1 MWNQWAGIGA
11 GVTIPPIPAPQCPP
25 PQPPP
30 PSAAPP
36 PPTTAP
42 PPTPTEQATGNTAPI
57 IGPMLPSSV
66 STTSATVPT
75 ATPSG
80 PYGQY
85 TEAQYA
91 ALTPEQ
97 QYALQQHWQ
106 QWQAYQQEYAKWH
119 AQYGEQYKREM
130 AAAASTGQSTNY
142 NNYYQQVQ
150 PQTQVPTQPLQIQ
163 SIQQPPPPPPSD
175 GQQTNIKI
183 SGTPQLYTQPPPVS
197 IQPHSSQS
205 QVLPLNQGSAPIN
218 QPPPVVPFP
227 NMNYPQWTSSYQQ
240 PQQQFNYNQPP
251 PGFNQQ
257 PPNFAQIPNFQQP
270 PPMVAKPQQNS
281 QPQPMPNIPQ
291 VTQKQQLGMPTY
303 GNSNQLRGGNSY
315 NNNNVN
321 QSSIDR
327 NEFRAANS
335 WMSNS
340 NQQGTEINQNQDAPK
355 IQWSQNKNN
364 FDTNFGSTRS
374 GNQFISKER
383 GQNNWDARNEDRNNL
398 NEFEFA
404 NVNNMNA
411 PFEHRN
417 SQDGFDNINRN
428 ANNRWKSE
436 NDNISGNNNED
447 HMENVSKTR
456 QEGQGSTQWNVNRNQ
471 TASGHNFQ
479 GPFNNNNHRNNDNFS
494 NHRYQYENND
504 QSGNR
509 QGNRSDQ
516 FGNNDRN
523 QRNNNYFNNEQDG
536 NERNFAGNNSMQSR
550 NNNINQRFGQNGR
563 NFGGNFKQQPGDNGS
578 FYGQRFD
585 NNSRNNDSNNTFNEN
600 SEDYAQ
606 DKNYNIRSN
615 SNDRNFSN
623 RNNFNSFL
631 DRTEFNIS
639 PRNNFNMGPD
649 NINKNIGPNNPFS
662 SRSRLNDRNPGQGDY
677 GDSFGLNNK
686 FNSSNSGNGR
696 NNRPNDSFD
705 HVPVSNEKKFGPNN
719 YDRRSNSNERNF
731 GQNNLNRRSN
741 SNDRNF
747 GSNSNFNRNSN
758 PEENIQ
764 NERNSQNQSN
774 CESEADLLTTEQKQ
788 PRSDL
793 DEKSFDL
800 QFQRWEQQFEQ
811 WKLANANHPDRE
823 MYRRYEQEFE
833 KQRQRIMERREQMR
847 LRKLQQMDKKPDTG
861 DKEAQDGDDG
871 LTNERNAE
879 SKADESPKDEDR
891 DVSNDQDKEEEE
903 EENSNQPISGNE
915 QISQLNEEIET
926 LEKSGEQGN
935 LETEQLGDEKPT
947 EQVEKSATTFLQS
960 SNDTS
965 KNNDLSK
972 VEKRTSGSTGI
983 LGKRKS
989 RFSAP
994 AEGPKTPKLTNAVVT
1009 EIISL
1014 VEEEDNNTADSSGA
1028 ICNIFGKSEG
1038 IPGLDLVEG
1047 NDGAGGTTEDKN
1059 PIRTEQESTEN
1070 EPTEENSEQEQPEK
1084 PKVINKIPSLFDVVV
1099 EKPSD
1104 FPAPSSVRDDDEDNI
1119 NVDEQQ
1125 IHPHISNAIPNLGD
1139 ALRDPIF
1146 MQKIS
1151 QALAKAQ
1158 GRESADP
1165 SCAPPPQ
1172 FLQQLP
1178 MLLQQLQQNKSNI
1191 NSPVGNSSN
1200 FASNYGGIG
1209 GNFRGYDPE
1218 FGGNNQNF
1226 RGNGPQFGGP
1236 NFGGNRLNFG
1246 RNGPNF
1252 NDNGPIFGGMGG
1264 NFDFEGPNCGNG
1276 PNRPNYNRNGPNFNR
1291 FGQGG
1296 SNYVCGNEPNFR
1308 DDGPNFGGG
1317 YGPNFRND
1325 GQNFGGGNGPNFR
1338 GDGPNFRGGN
1348 GPNYGGGGNSSKFGR
1363 NASND
1368 DRRNFGRNNKDMEE
1382 RRNQNSSRR
1391 GGGPDDK
1398 GRQSEEAT
1406 ESETSWVDCPGNK
1419 HDYGDDYFR
1428 PVQVIDY
1435 QNTAVPK
1442 PKVIDYGHKGAS
1454 TTTDP
1459 GFGSASGSLSN
1470 NFNRNMPDF
1479 SEEFKPAKTF
1489 EYGHASNPTAT
1500 RFGNTP
1506 MNVNPTKKN
1515 KKKKKKNQPSRVGSL
1530 NENIQASNTPT
1541 IPGQH
1546 REQSETENKSE
1557 RENARKSAANPTETI
1572 STYISPPNGANEEL
1586 EEISDN
1592 EENLENNRDC
1602 ESPAPPPPPM
1612 LTTNRPYVCLV
1623 QQDATAPTQS
1633 LFPSTAEANENIAKL
1648 PSGHIQM
1655 SFPSIENKNTI
1666 TVDEILLKPG
1676 RLSRPKKVCVILRGP
1691 PGSGKSYVAKLIKEK
1706 ELEMGGTNPRILS
1719 IDDYFLIENDYEER
1733 CPKTG
1738 KKIPKKEVLYEYDAD
1753 MEETYMQY
1761 LIKSFKKTISDNLYD
1776 FIIIDCNNN
1785 SLRTL
1790 NEFYCHSKDSGFMPY
1805 IVDLMFDLETCMN
1818 RNIHQ
1823 RSEKDIKG
1831 IIDNWKQTP
1840 LHYIKLDVSSL
1851 LENLVEM
1858 EDAEDMVMDNNSNSG
1873 APDDSNLTQSQADNE
1888 TEDSNEATDDAASFA
1903 FLKSKW
1909 ESDNTSENLARLD
1922 GTNKLMQRRKAAT
1935 MEDYL
1940 QMDDWEPPKTS
1951 ANGKKRVR
1959 WADIEEKRT
1968 QEKMRAIGFVVGQ
1981 TDWKRMMDP
1990 NAGNRALNKTK
2001 YIERVNKRR

>member
-1 MWNQWAGIGA
+1 MWNQWAGLA
-11 GVTIPPIPAPQCPP
+11 ASAPIPPIPAPQCPP

-30 PSAAPP
+30 PSVAPP

-42 PPTPTEQATGNTAPI
+42 PPAPAEQTTGNSAPI

-66 STTSATVPT
+66 STTSATVQ
-75 ATPSG
+75 ASTPSG

-130 AAAASTGQSTNY
+130 AAASSTGQSTNF

-150 PQTQVPTQPLQIQ
+150 PQAPVQAQPLQIQ
-163 SIQQPPPPPPSD
+163 SVQQPPPPPPSD
-175 GQQTNIKI
+175 GQQTNVKI
-183 SGTPQLYTQPPPVS
+183 SGTPQIYTQPPPVS
-197 IQPHSSQS
+197 IQSHSAQS
-205 QVLPLNQGSAPIN
+205 QVLPLNQGSAPIH
-218 QPPPVVPFP
+218 QPPPVGQFP
-227 NMNYPQWTSSYQQ
+227 NMNYPQWTASYQQ

-251 PGFNQQ
+251 PSFNQQ
-257 PPNFAQIPNFQQP
+257 PPNFGQIPNFQQP
-270 PPMVAKPQQNS
+270 PPIVAKPQQNS
-281 QPQPMPNIPQ
+281 QPQPMSNMPQ
-291 VTQKQQLGMPTY
+291 VTQKQHPSMPTF
-303 GNSNQLRGGNSY
+303 GNPNSNSNQLGGGSNY
-315 NNNNVN
+315 NNNVH
-321 QSSIDR
+321 QSSTDR
-327 NEFRAANS
+327 NDFRGQGANS
-335 WMSNS
+335 WISNS
-340 NQQGTEINQNQDAPK
+340 NQQGNEIKQNQNEPK
-355 IQWSQNKNN
+355 SQWNQNKNN

-374 GNQFISKER
+374 GNQFISQER
-383 GQNNWDARNEDRNNL
+383 GQNNWNARNEDRNNL
-398 NEFEFA
+398 NEYEFT

-411 PFEHRN
+411 SFENRN
-417 SQDGFDNINRN
+417 SRDGFDTINKN
-428 ANNRWKSE
+428 ANNRWNSE
-436 NDNISGNNNED
+436 KDNVSGNNNED
-447 HMENVSKTR
+447 HIENIPQTR
-456 QEGQGSTQWNVNRNQ
+456 QEIQGSTQWNANRNQ
-471 TASGHNFQ
+471 TSSGHNFQ
-479 GPFNNNNHRNNDNFS
+479 ELFNNNNRRNNDNFS
-494 NHRYQYENND
+494 NQGYQYENND

-509 QGNRSDQ
+509 QGNRSEQ
-516 FGNNDRN
+516 FCNNDRN
-523 QRNNNYFNNEQDG
+523 QRNYSNNNFYHNEQNDG
-536 NERNFAGNNSMQSR
+536 NERNFGGNNMMQSR
-550 NNNINQRFGQNGR
+550 NNNMNQRFGPNGR
-563 NFGGNFKQQPGDNGS
+563 NFGGNFKQRHGDNS
-578 FYGQRFD
+578 PFYGQRYD
-585 NNSRNNDSNNTFNEN
+585 NNGRNNDSNNTFIEN
-600 SEDYAQ
+600 TEDNFAQ
-606 DKNYNIRSN
+606 DKNSNVRFN
-615 SNDRNFSN
+615 SNDRNLSN
-623 RNNFNSFL
+623 RSNFNSFS
-631 DRTEFNIS
+631 DRNEFNIS
-639 PRNNFNMGPD
+639 PRNSINMGSD
-649 NINKNIGPNNPFS
+649 NINKNISPNNPFS
-662 SRSRLNDRNPGQGDY
+662 SRSRSNDRNLGQGDN
-677 GDSFGLNNK
+677 GDSFGMNNN
-686 FNSSNSGNGR
+686 FNSSNRGNSR
-696 NNRPNDSFD
+696 NNRSNDIFNHISA
-705 HVPVSNEKKFGPNN
+705 SNEKSFGPNN
-719 YDRRSNSNERNF
+719 YNRRSNSNERNF
-731 GQNNLNRRSN
+731 GQNNMNRRSN

-747 GSNSNFNRNSN
+747 GPNNNFNRNPN
-758 PEENIQ
+758 PEENFQ

-774 CESEADLLTTEQKQ
+774 YDSEADHLTTEQKQ
-788 PRSDL
+788 PRPDL

-800 QFQRWEQQFEQ
+800 QFQRWEEQFEQ

-847 LRKLQQMDKKPDTG
+847 LRKLQQIDKKPDTG
-861 DKEAQDGDDG
+861 DKRAQDGNDG

-879 SKADESPKDEDR
+879 CKADESPKQEDR
-891 DVSNDQDKEEEE
+891 DVSNDQNKEDEEEVEEEE

-915 QISQLNEEIET
+915 EISD
-926 LEKSGEQGN
+926 EQGN
-935 LETEQLGDEKPT
+935 LETDQLSDEKPS
-947 EQVEKSATTFLQS
+947 EPVEKCAT
-960 SNDTS
+960 
-965 KNNDLSK
+965 
-972 VEKRTSGSTGI
+972 TSGSTGI

-994 AEGPKTPKLTNAVVT
+994 IESPKTQKLTNDCVT

-1014 VEEEDNNTADSSGA
+1014 VEEEENNTADSSGA

-1047 NDGAGGTTEDKN
+1047 DDGAGSTNEDKN
-1059 PIRTEQESTEN
+1059 PIKIAEESTEN
-1070 EPTEENSEQEQPEK
+1070 VLSEEKSEQEKPEK
-1084 PKVINKIPSLFDVVV
+1084 PKVVNKIPSLFDVVI
-1099 EKPSD
+1099 EKPVD
-1104 FPAPSSVRDDDEDNI
+1104 FIAPASIDDDDEDNNDGGKDFHREI
-1119 NVDEQQ
+1119 RRDEQQ

-1139 ALRDPIF
+1139 ALRDPMF

-1178 MLLQQLQQNKSNI
+1178 MLLQQLQQNKSNT
-1191 NSPVGNSSN
+1191 NNPVGNGSN
-1200 FASNYGGIG
+1200 FGSNYGGNER
-1209 GNFRGYDPE
+1209 NFRGSGPN
-1218 FGGNNQNF
+1218 FGANNQNF
-1226 RGNGPQFGGP
+1226 GGNGPQFGGP
-1236 NFGGNRLNFG
+1236 NFSGNRLNFG
-1246 RNGPNF
+1246 GNGPNF
-1252 NDNGPIFGGMGG
+1252 NDRGPNFGGMGG
-1264 NFDFEGPNCGNG
+1264 NFDFEGGNCGNG

-1296 SNYVCGNEPNFR
+1296 SNFVGGNGPNFR

-1317 YGPNFRND
+1317 YGPNFRDD
-1325 GQNFGGGNGPNFR
+1325 GQNFGGGNGTNFR

-1348 GPNYGGGGNSSKFGR
+1348 GPNYGGSGGGGNSSKFGR
-1363 NASND
+1363 SAPND

-1406 ESETSWVDCPGNK
+1406 ERETSWVDGPGNK
-1419 HDYGDDYFR
+1419 LGYGDDYFR

-1454 TTTDP
+1454 TTTDS
-1459 GFGSASGSLSN
+1459 GSASGAPSN
-1470 NFNRNMPDF
+1470 TFNRNMPNF
-1479 SEEFKPAKTF
+1479 SEDFKPVKTF

-1500 RFGNTP
+1500 RFGN
-1506 MNVNPTKKN
+1506 MNANPTKKN
-1515 KKKKKKNQPSRVGSL
+1515 KKKKKKNQPNRVGSQ
-1530 NENIQASNTPT
+1530 NENIQASNMPT

-1546 REQSETENKSE
+1546 RDQSESENKSE
-1557 RENARKSAANPTETI
+1557 RENAEKSAVNSTETI
-1572 STYISPPNGANEEL
+1572 STNVSSPIGANEEL

-1592 EENLENNRDC
+1592 EENLENSRDC

-1612 LTTNRPYVCLV
+1612 LTTNRPYVCSV

-1648 PSGHIQM
+1648 SSGHVQM

-1805 IVDLMFDLETCMN
+1805 IVDLMFDLEICMN
-1818 RNIHQ
+1818 RNIHE

-1888 TEDSNEATDDAASFA
+1888 TEDSNEAADDTASFG

-1909 ESDNTSENLARLD
+1909 ESDTTSENLARLD
-1922 GTNKLMQRRKAAT
+1922 GTNKLMQRRKTAT

-1959 WADIEEKRT
+1959 WADIEEKRA